1 MTMGR
6 SGERSSFEGVGETLA
21 DALQDAAEHAVAAD
35 REANVGREF
44 ELVRITVTVDN
55 PRISQHRV
63 VINPTG

>member
-1 MTMGR
+1 MSIDKGPDR
-6 SGERSSFEGVGETLA
+6 STFEGVGETLA
-21 DALQDAAEHAVAAD
+21 DALQDAAERAVAAD
-35 REANVGREF
+35 YDGNVGRDF